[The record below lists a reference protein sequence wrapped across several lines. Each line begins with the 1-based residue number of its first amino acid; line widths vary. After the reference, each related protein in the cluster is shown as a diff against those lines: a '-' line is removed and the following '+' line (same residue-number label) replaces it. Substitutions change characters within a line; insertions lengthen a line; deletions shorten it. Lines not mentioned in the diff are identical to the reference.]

1 MAIPNTKATLKEWC
15 LRKLGKPVVEVN
27 VDDDQVDDRLD
38 EALQYFAEY
47 HFNGVERMYL
57 KHAITAADQ
66 TRASTASDT
75 TVTATDTVDN
85 TITADIVES
94 NNYIP
99 MPSSV
104 MSVLSVFPFS
114 DQANINLFDVR
125 YQLRLND
132 LYDFSSTSILHYEM
146 TMQHLDFLDHLLVG
160 EKPVRFNV
168 HQNRLYIDMDWANDL
183 DVGEFIIIEC
193 FRKLDPTTWTDIYDD
208 FFLKKYATA
217 LIKRQWGQNLIKFN
231 GVTMLGGVTMNGEMI
246 YTQAEEEI
254 IRLEEEMRLTYELP
268 IDFAVG

>member
-38 EALQYFAEY
+38 EALQYFADY

-75 TVTATDTVDN
+75 TVTATDSSDSS
-85 TITADIVES
+85 ITAAIVES
-94 NNYIP
+94 NNFIP

-132 LYDFSSTSILHYEM
+132 LYDFASTSIMHYEM
-146 TMQHLDFLDHLLVG
+146 TLQHLDFLDHLLVG

-193 FRKLDPTTWTDIYDD
+193 FRKLDPTTWTDVYDD
-208 FFLKKYATA
+208 FFLKRYATA
-217 LIKRQWGQNLIKFN
+217 LIKKQWGQNLIKFE

-246 YTQAEEEI
+246 YTQAQEEV